1 MRPWATAWLSVV
13 ECGFQPRSLSIVLRY
28 PIATLPT
35 NLSLQLSTQSPISL
49 LLPVSRPSRPSRT
62 YLDLPALIDTCPK
75 VSRYLHYSD
84 SHRFPPLSLYFEQ
97 SPRKHHLPC
106 LPSAD
111 QEAAV
116 PRPHLLLWMI
126 SALDP
131 LSKTTGRMV
140 VSLLCFHS
148 VDSELRTSKRSGTSC
163 RSTPAHQAHQRLL
176 VRRERYILS
185 SPRMRTLPPVEATP
199 YLQAFDPRQQ
209 QSSFKNRLLLEI

>member
-1 MRPWATAWLSVV
+1 MRLPTAKPLN
-13 ECGFQPRSLSIVLRY
+13 CASLSYSY
-28 PIATLPT
+28 PTYQPLSSALHPITHLLIATVSRP
-35 NLSLQLSTQSPISL
+35 
-49 LLPVSRPSRPSRT
+49 SRPSRPSRT
-62 YLDLPALIDTCPK
+62 YLNLPALIDTCPK

-97 SPRKHHLPC
+97 SPKKRHLPC

-163 RSTPAHQAHQRLL
+163 RSTPAHQAHQQLL
-176 VRRERYILS
+176 VRRERSILS
-185 SPRMRTLPPVEATP
+185 SLRMRTLPPVEATP